1 MASVV
6 IAGDVSGTCTLQ
18 AANAAGTTVLT
29 LPTTSGTL
37 VSTTTP
43 LNASSITSG
52 TLAVSYG
59 GTGANTLT
67 GVLKG
72 NGTSAFTAAVAGTD
86 FVSPGGALGT
96 PSSGTLTNCTGYSAS
111 NITTGTLPAAR
122 LPAGSVL
129 QVVTVND
136 TTQYT
141 YSNGSANQTTY
152 QNISGMV
159 ASITPASSSNKIL
172 LIANIT
178 ASQAGNSYNAFFR
191 ATRNGTVIGVGNSSG
206 YNGTGSTAMR
216 TSDGGEIGTA
226 LIMYLDSPATTSS
239 VSYQIQIC
247 NSGGSSAY
255 SFVNRPANSNTGWE
269 QTGAS
274 SIILMEIAG

>member
-29 LPTTSGTL
+29 LPTSSGVL

-111 NITTGTLPAAR
+111 NLASGTLPAAR

-129 QVVTVND
+129 QVVQTVL
-136 TTQYT
+136 TSTASVSSST
-141 YSNGSANQTTY
+141 FAA
-152 QNISGMV
+152 ISGFTV
-159 ASITPASSSNKIL
+159 SITPTSATSRIL
-172 LIANIT
+172 ILT
-178 ASQAGNSYNAFFR
+178 SLQGGNNGNNCTVVL
-191 ATRNGTVIGVGNSSG
+191 TRNGSNICFADAASN
-206 YNGTGSTAMR
+206 R
-216 TSDGGEIGTA
+216 TQGTA
-226 LIMYLDSPATTSS
+226 AAQNFQVSQACSITMNFLDSPATTSAVTYG
-239 VSYQIQIC
+239 VSASMNAGTFFI
-247 NSGGSSAY
+247 
-255 SFVNRPANSNTGWE
+255 NRTSRDNDATNIDARY
-269 QTGAS
+269 AS
-274 SIILMEIAG
+274 TIIAMEIAA